1 MLLLIG
7 CPVTLHCHRPRVL
20 LPAPPSQGSSTC
32 SSLSACHLVR
42 PSPSPAL
49 PTCLS
54 QWVSLTPSSYWGLD
68 PLVCWV
74 FLKHPENCPFVTK
87 MLGVNFLLTT
97 PYSLRV
103 SVQTGDTACLLC
115 CSPILPFL
123 WTDTCSSILTT
134 FPYSL
139 LAGPHW
145 HRWFSC
151 SSFDWGGS
159 TFSHRLLLFFSSRLR
174 IQVIFCYISLNWDL
188 SRLSSEILPSPAPSP
203 FGRQFWPKFSAG
215 RLQNVP

>member
-1 MLLLIG
+1 M
-7 CPVTLHCHRPRVL
+7 
-20 LPAPPSQGSSTC
+20 
-32 SSLSACHLVR
+32 
-42 PSPSPAL
+42 
-49 PTCLS
+49 
-54 QWVSLTPSSYWGLD
+54 SLTPSSYWGLD

-151 SSFDWGGS
+151 SSFDWGGPHFHTGCCS
-159 TFSHRLLLFFSSRLR
+159 FSLQDFGSRLYFVIFHSIGIWAGFLQKFFPRLLLRLLEGNFGQNFLLGGSKMFHRNRTRYVCPSSAGWECPCPRRLLGLFFHLPE
-174 IQVIFCYISLNWDL
+174 QVIC
-188 SRLSSEILPSPAPSP
+188 
-203 FGRQFWPKFSAG
+203 
-215 RLQNVP
+215 